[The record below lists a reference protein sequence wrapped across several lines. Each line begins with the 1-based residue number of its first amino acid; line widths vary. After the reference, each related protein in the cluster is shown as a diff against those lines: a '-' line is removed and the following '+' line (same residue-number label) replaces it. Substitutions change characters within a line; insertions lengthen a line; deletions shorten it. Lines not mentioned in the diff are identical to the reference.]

1 MAASIP
7 GIKGEDPAGA
17 VSEEEPREA
26 GAGDAEADQ
35 GIAMLV
41 TQELLKSPDPGHANE
56 PQMGLGDT
64 EPSEN
69 PEKEQGAETA
79 VQQGSGAQLAME
91 EENRSHGMRSL
102 VDQEEE
108 EIEGEE
114 EEKVDEK
121 EEDTGKQK
129 ERVDEEEEKT
139 DAQEG
144 KVDSEG
150 ERMDEGEDKV
160 DAEEEDEDEADA
172 DHGDFS
178 ELLQEITANLTEKE
192 IKIEKIHLDTSAFT
206 EELPGERDLTHLVE
220 IYDFKPTLKTEDL
233 LATFSEFQEKGFRIQ
248 WVDDTHAIGIFPCPA
263 SALEALAKD
272 FSVLKIRPLTQGT
285 KQSKLKA
292 LQRPSKAKVPATIEG
307 EAADRFSGGPQ
318 AGGPGLGTP
327 TQQKERAAYS
337 PKCSAILRPR
347 TQLSELGWGPVPHAF
362 TDTRTAPLPS
372 LELLWGTAGFSWS
385 ALRN

>member
-178 ELLQEITANLTEKE
+178 ELLQEVM
-192 IKIEKIHLDTSAFT
+192 
-206 EELPGERDLTHLVE
+206 R
-220 IYDFKPTLKTEDL
+220 L
-233 LATFSEFQEKGFRIQ
+233 LSPEKGGR
-248 WVDDTHAIGIFPCPA
+248 
-263 SALEALAKD
+263 
-272 FSVLKIRPLTQGT
+272 R
-285 KQSKLKA
+285 
-292 LQRPSKAKVPATIEG
+292 
-307 EAADRFSGGPQ
+307 
-318 AGGPGLGTP
+318 
-327 TQQKERAAYS
+327 
-337 PKCSAILRPR
+337 
-347 TQLSELGWGPVPHAF
+347 
-362 TDTRTAPLPS
+362 
-372 LELLWGTAGFSWS
+372 
-385 ALRN
+385 